1 VTKKG
6 DLFVERKK
14 NDGLFL
20 KECMFTAFMQLLR
33 EKPLDEITITEITSR
48 AGVSRM
54 TFYRSFSSK
63 EEIVRDYFAKKKE
76 DFHAG
81 AALSSINDGHIAY
94 RNVLYCFTYLLS
106 YGNEIKLLLRANM
119 GNIVLDTI
127 TNYLLE
133 FFLTDPSD
141 TQRKYLLHSYA
152 GSIYNTF
159 VVWLLNGALEQPEQ
173 IARLIYD
180 IYCARI

>member
-1 VTKKG
+1 MFME
-6 DLFVERKK
+6 LKK
-14 NDGLFL
+14 NNGLFL
-20 KECMFTAFMQLLR
+20 KECMFIAFMELLS
-33 EKPLDEITITEITSR
+33 EKPLDVITITEITAR

-54 TFYRSFSSK
+54 TFYRNYNSK
-63 EEIVRDYFAKKKE
+63 EDIVRDYFAEKKE
-76 DFHAG
+76 EFHAG
-81 AALSSINDGHIAY
+81 AVLSSINNGHIAY
-94 RNVLYCFTYLLS
+94 QNVKYCFTYLLQ

-133 FFLTDPSD
+133 FFLTNPLD

-159 VVWLLNGALEQPEQ
+159 VVWLLNGVKEPPEQ
-173 IARLIYD
+173 IAQLIYD
-180 IYCARI
+180 IYGASI

>member
-1 VTKKG
+1 M
-6 DLFVERKK
+6 EPKK
-14 NDGLFL
+14 NNGFFL
-20 KECMFTAFMQLLR
+20 KECMFIAFMELLS
-33 EKPLDEITITEITSR
+33 EKSLDVITVTEITSR

-54 TFYRSFSSK
+54 TFYRNYNSK
-63 EEIVRDYFAKKKE
+63 EEIVRDFFAEKKE
-76 DFHAG
+76 EFHAG
-81 AALSSINDGHIAY
+81 AILSSINNGHITY
-94 RNVLYCFTYLLS
+94 QNVEYCFTYLLS

-133 FFLTDPSD
+133 FFLTNTFD

-159 VVWLLNGALEQPEQ
+159 VVWLLNGVKEPPEQ
-173 IARLIYD
+173 IAHLIYD
-180 IYCARI
+180 IYGTRI